1 MWTADKYPQLYFFPH
16 NFLIFQKPNHSRS
29 RSFAPALHKHKG
41 GGEGEKSENEREEK
55 TWYR

>member
-41 GGEGEKSENEREEK
+41 GEGEKSENEREEK